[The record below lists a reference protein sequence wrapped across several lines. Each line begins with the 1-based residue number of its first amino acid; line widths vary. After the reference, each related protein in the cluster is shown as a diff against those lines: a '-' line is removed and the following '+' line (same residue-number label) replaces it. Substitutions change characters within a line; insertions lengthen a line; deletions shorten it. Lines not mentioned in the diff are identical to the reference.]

1 MPYSISMLA
10 PVASAACLRPC
21 TRPNARRPATA
32 TATKV
37 SDASGELGRAKSTRM
52 AEGLTPTAS
61 RRSLAV
67 SLPLAAAAAA
77 AAATLGKAVLVSSA
91 TPVLYALATKI

>member
-1 MPYSISMLA
+1 
-10 PVASAACLRPC
+10 
-21 TRPNARRPATA
+21 
-32 TATKV
+32 
-37 SDASGELGRAKSTRM
+37 M